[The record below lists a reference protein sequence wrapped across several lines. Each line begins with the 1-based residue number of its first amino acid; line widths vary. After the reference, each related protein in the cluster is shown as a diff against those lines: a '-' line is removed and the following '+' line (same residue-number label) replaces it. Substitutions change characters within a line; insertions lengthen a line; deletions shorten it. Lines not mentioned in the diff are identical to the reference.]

1 MDRYGRGVRNLLSV
15 SGCFGSLGA
24 LCAAALSLF
33 WPSAA
38 IAFDQNALPVPFA
51 NNYGDLETTRSSAMG
66 GALRSMGSGTTG
78 IFLNPAAMALTRI
91 YHLEGIL
98 QATPEADKIMAG
110 GVVVDSVLNSFGLA
124 GGIAVLGG
132 FFDPSG
138 VDWTT
143 VDVRAGMGYALTE
156 RFYLGIG
163 PRYAN
168 LSQGRED
175 SLPEGSATDERTLY
189 FSMFSLDAGLILKPT
204 DTLFISIVGQNL
216 VGTRRGVYPT
226 TVGGGIGFGTQDFSL
241 EVDGLADIGSY
252 DGARARIMAG
262 GEVLIADHFPLR
274 AGYRFDQGANLHSLS
289 AGVGYVGTEFSIET
303 SVRRSLSS
311 PGTTTIVVGLAY
323 FLESTEL
330 LRSALEGGLR

>member
-1 MDRYGRGVRNLLSV
+1 MDERVQKPLPPSFF
-15 SGCFGSLGA
+15 FGSLWA
-24 LCAAALSLF
+24 FSAAAALV
-33 WPSAA
+33 WPSEAA
-38 IAFDQNALPVPFA
+38 AFDQNALPTPFA
-51 NNYGDLETTRSSAMG
+51 NNYGELETTRSAAMG
-66 GALRSMGSGTTG
+66 GALRSMGNGTTG
-78 IFLNPAAMALTRI
+78 IFLNPAATALTRI

-98 QATPEADKIMAG
+98 QATPEAEKIMAG
-110 GVVVDSVLNSFGLA
+110 GVVVDSILNSFGLA

-143 VDVRAGMGYALTE
+143 IDVRAGLGYALTE
-156 RFYLGIG
+156 RFFLGIG

-168 LSQGRED
+168 LAQGRED
-175 SLPEGSATDERTLY
+175 DVPEGSPGDARTLY
-189 FSMFSLDAGLILKPT
+189 FSAFSLDAGLIVKPT
-204 DTLFISIVGQNL
+204 DSLFISIVGQNL

-226 TVGGGIGFGTQDFSL
+226 TVGGGIGFGTEDFSL

-252 DGARARIMAG
+252 AGARARVMAG
-262 GEVLIADHFPLR
+262 GELLVADHFPIR
-274 AGYRFDQGANLHSLS
+274 VGYRFDQGASLHALS
-289 AGVGYVGTEFSIET
+289 AGLGYVGTEFSIEA